1 LTSSINETIMGNRA
15 NNFGLVLVMPNYY
28 EILGV
33 PRNATD
39 KDIRQAYR
47 KLARQ
52 HHPDVNPGDKTSE
65 EKFKQINEAHS
76 VLLDPEKRR
85 KYDKYGDRWQ
95 HADQIEE
102 AEARARAQS
111 RRTTFRR
118 ETYSGEDPTVTFD
131 TEPGNIFEQIFRNVG
146 ADFRQPATAEYPVE
160 VTLEEAY
167 EGATRLVDLA
177 GGRRLEV
184 KIPPGVDNGSRVHI
198 PAGDGRKGGFYLVI
212 SVQPHQ
218 VFERKGKNLYREIEV
233 PLEEAILGGVATVPT
248 LRGRVALNIP
258 PETQNGQR
266 FRLAGQGMPT
276 LNQPGIKG
284 DLYAT
289 IKVNLPTGLSAQE
302 KELFRQL
309 RDLRAARRN

>member
-1 LTSSINETIMGNRA
+1 
-15 NNFGLVLVMPNYY
+15 MPNYY

-95 HADQIEE
+95 YADQIEQ
-102 AEARARAQS
+102 AEAQARAQTGRTNFRWET
-111 RRTTFRR
+111 RRA
-118 ETYSGEDPTVTFD
+118 EEPTVTFD

-146 ADFRQPATAEYPVE
+146 ADLRQPAAAEYPVE

-167 EGATRLVDLA
+167 EGATRLVDMA

-198 PAGDGRKGGFYLVI
+198 PAGDGRKGGFYLIV
-212 SVQPHQ
+212 SVRPHQ
-218 VFERKGKNLYREIEV
+218 VFERKGRNLYREIEV
-233 PLEEAILGGVATVPT
+233 PLEDAVLGGEVNVPT
-248 LRGRVALNIP
+248 LRSKVALTIP

-276 LNQPGIKG
+276 LNQPGVKG

-289 IKVNLPTGLSAQE
+289 IKVKLPTGLSAQE
-302 KELFRQL
+302 KELFQQL
-309 RDLRAARRN
+309 RELRAARRK

>member
-1 LTSSINETIMGNRA
+1 
-15 NNFGLVLVMPNYY
+15 MPNYY

-52 HHPDVNPGDKTSE
+52 YHPDVNPGDKTGE

-102 AEARARAQS
+102 AEARARAQGG
-111 RRTTFRR
+111 RTTFRW
-118 ETYSGEDPTVTFD
+118 ETYGSEDPTVTFD
-131 TEPGNIFEQIFRNVG
+131 TESGNIFEQLFRNVW
-146 ADFRQPATAEYPVE
+146 ADLRKPAATEYPVE

-167 EGATRLVDLA
+167 EGAARLIELA

-218 VFERKGKNLYREIEV
+218 VFERKGRNLYREIEV
-233 PLEEAILGGVATVPT
+233 PLEDAILGGEATVPT
-248 LRGRVALNIP
+248 LRGRIALTIP

-266 FRLAGQGMPT
+266 FRLSGQGMPA
-276 LNQPGIKG
+276 LNQPGNKG

-289 IKVNLPTGLSAQE
+289 IKVKLPTGLSAQE
-302 KELFRQL
+302 KELFQQL
-309 RDLRAARRN
+309 KELRAPRRG